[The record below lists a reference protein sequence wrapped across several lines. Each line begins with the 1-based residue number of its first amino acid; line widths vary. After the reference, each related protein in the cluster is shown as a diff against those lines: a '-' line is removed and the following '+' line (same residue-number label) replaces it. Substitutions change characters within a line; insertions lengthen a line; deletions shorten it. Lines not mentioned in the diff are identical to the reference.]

1 MLGHKL
7 NIIDIIILMV
17 TLSVEISRHHMIFLL
32 ESFVITS
39 VMSLVYIDKSFSL
52 RYSWMNFTIEIIL
65 SVTSY
70 VELTR
75 HRIACLFFISSFP
88 TAILSVYTIRIFL
101 SVFIDGFND
110 KKNSVSKYYCN
121 ILLTEKFYRYFC
133 LYLSIQ
139 SSLLF
144 WKQMF

>member
-7 NIIDIIILMV
+7 NITDIIILMV
-17 TLSVEISRHHMIFLL
+17 TLSVEISCHHMIFLL

-39 VMSLVYIDKSFSL
+39 VMSLVYIDESFSL

-110 KKNSVSKYYCN
+110 KK
-121 ILLTEKFYRYFC
+121 KFG
-133 LYLSIQ
+133 Q
-139 SSLLF
+139 
-144 WKQMF
+144 

>member
-1 MLGHKL
+1 VLGHKL

-32 ESFVITS
+32 ESFVITF
-39 VMSLVYIDKSFSL
+39 VMSLVYIDESFSL

-88 TAILSVYTIRIFL
+88 TAIIVY
-101 SVFIDGFND
+101 
-110 KKNSVSKYYCN
+110 KNISIC
-121 ILLTEKFYRYFC
+121 IYRW
-133 LYLSIQ
+133 IQ
-139 SSLLF
+139 R
-144 WKQMF
+144 